1 MARKKRNSKTYDAA
15 IVRKAAMSSIDPAL
29 DLGNGLT
36 LVAYQAQ
43 IDSTKT
49 ALDKYN
55 TGLST
60 LDGLGNTLKAEEK
73 KLNALSVRMLGAV
86 GTKFTT
92 DSDEYEKAGG
102 TKKSEIKRS
111 ARGKKNNPPA

>member
-1 MARKKRNSKTYDAA
+1 MARKKRNSPVYDAA
-15 IVRKAAMSSIDPAL
+15 IVRKASISSIDPAL

-36 LVAYQAQ
+36 LAAYQTE
-43 IDSTKT
+43 IDNTKKT
-49 ALDKYN
+49 LDNYN
-55 TGLST
+55 AGLST
-60 LDGLGNTLKAEEK
+60 LDGLLNLLKAQEK
-73 KLNALSVRMLGAV
+73 KLNALSVRMLGGV

-111 ARGKKNNPPA
+111 PRAKKPVV